1 MFRNLSSFTK
11 EVDITRNGLVEGYLL
26 NNKDTLLPIISVV
39 VLEWN
44 NYLPVLA
51 FLPLTPHWIWIL
63 DPHWKFIYARLF
75 PDCVFINGFNISL
88 PAVDIEKS
96 VVD

>member
-1 MFRNLSSFTK
+1 M
-11 EVDITRNGLVEGYLL
+11 L
-26 NNKDTLLPIISVV
+26 NNKDILLPIISVV

-75 PDCVFINGFNISL
+75 PDCVFIDGFNISL

-96 VVD
+96 VVDEMFDSIISCTFLVTTYNSK